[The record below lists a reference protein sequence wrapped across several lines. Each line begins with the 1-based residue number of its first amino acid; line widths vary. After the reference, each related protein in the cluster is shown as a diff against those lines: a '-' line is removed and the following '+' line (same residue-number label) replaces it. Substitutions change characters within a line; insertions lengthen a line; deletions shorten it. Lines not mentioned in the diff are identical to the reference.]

1 MMLQALQAKP
11 AYLGLLETLIRSRFE
26 VDPKTGGVIGD
37 RHLGGGGNAA
47 NAPTPTTGGGAL
59 LDTTQAIV
67 EEYKELNEP
76 CTPAIM
82 AERLLANAVGASETT
97 GSSLLATMIAIA
109 TVPGL
114 MDR

>member
-1 MMLQALQAKP
+1 MLLQALRAKP

-37 RHLGGGGNAA
+37 SRLGGGGNA
-47 NAPTPTTGGGAL
+47 PTPPSVTGAL